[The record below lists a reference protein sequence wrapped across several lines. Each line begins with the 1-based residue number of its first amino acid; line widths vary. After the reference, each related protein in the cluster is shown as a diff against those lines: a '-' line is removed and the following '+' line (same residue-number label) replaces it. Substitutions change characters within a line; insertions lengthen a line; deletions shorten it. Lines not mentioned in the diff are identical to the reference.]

1 MRIGFVQ
8 FEPTFGEKE
17 QNIQRSVDLIE
28 SVDADLLVLPE
39 LCTTGYLFVSKEE
52 VEALAEP
59 IPDGLS
65 VTAWRE
71 SSVRKDVYIV
81 AGLAERA
88 NGRLFNSAV
97 LIRPNGRIEVYRKAH
112 LFYEEKRWFDPG
124 DTGFRVYDIG
134 EARVGMM
141 ICFDWIFPE
150 TARILSLKGADIL
163 CHPANLVLPYCPD
176 AMVTR
181 CIENRVFAITSNR
194 TGTEQRG
201 GQKLTY
207 IGMSEIVGPRGKILA
222 RADGAGDEVRV
233 VEIHPT
239 AARDKKVTE
248 YNPLFADRRV
258 ELYGA
263 LIGETDLG

>member
-1 MRIGFVQ
+1 MRVGFVQ
-8 FEPTFGEKE
+8 FKPLFGEKE
-17 QNIQRSVDLIE
+17 WNLRRSVDLIE

-39 LCTTGYLFVSKEE
+39 LCTTGYLFVTREE
-52 VEALAEP
+52 AETLAEP
-59 IPDGLS
+59 IPDGSS
-65 VTAWRE
+65 VAAWRE
-71 SSVRKDVYIV
+71 SSARKSVHLV
-81 AGLAERA
+81 AGLAEKA

-97 LIRPNGRIEVYRKAH
+97 LIRPDGRVHVYRKAH
-112 LFYEEKRWFDPG
+112 LFYEEKRWFEPG

-134 EARVGMM
+134 EARIGMM

-150 TARILSLKGADIL
+150 VARILSLSGADIL

-194 TGTEQRG
+194 TGTERRG
-201 GQKLTY
+201 SQKLTY
-207 IGMSEIVGPRGKILA
+207 IGMSEIVDPRGKILA
-222 RADGAGDEVRV
+222 RADQIGDEVRV

-239 AARDKKVTE
+239 TARDKNVTK

-258 ELYGA
+258 ELYDA
-263 LIGETDLG
+263 LIEGTDFG